1 MEIGVRSCRTS
12 IVRRVCGPLCSRE
25 PRIILHDGGI
35 AVHFLELVNRSYTG
49 EAVTKDNW
57 DMDHVVMPIMDVV
70 EEFELE
76 RDDDALLLHDA
87 DEAKAYFD
95 AAVELLVRSG
105 VYNQSTGRVI
115 RFTREEILEAAK
127 NMPKAVTV
135 GRGADAYTFE
145 PRVPDSSVLPG
156 VVAGNPGCPMTEE
169 LFQKTVTSWAKEP
182 VVDMVTCG
190 SIVEVDGFDVV
201 RASPSEVL
209 ALRREMKYLNEIC
222 LKVGR
227 PGIGRLA
234 AESSVSEIGDLAA
247 MTPGGFQDGDAH
259 LIALNNELIMTNDN
273 LIRVA
278 NAMETPVRLLN
289 ASLACVMVGGL
300 AGGPEGAAVC
310 MIASLLADSLIG
322 RADYHLCH
330 PIHIKH
336 IATSTPEC
344 MWLSSVVC
352 QAFSSAAPAVIICDI
367 YPKSGAGTKELLL
380 EVAANAL
387 AITVSGGHLEG
398 VGSCDGLKPNCS
410 GLEARLMGE
419 VGKAAAAQGMT
430 REQAEPIIRKLLGE
444 YEHIFAAGNEG
455 FSFDEVY
462 GEDGEPKEF
471 WLGLYNEVCE
481 ELRSLGVNL

>member
-1 MEIGVRSCRTS
+1 MEGS
-12 IVRRVCGPLCSRE
+12 I
-25 PRIILHDGGI
+25 
-35 AVHFLELVNRSYTG
+35 VHFLEIVNRGYTG
-49 EAVTKDNW
+49 ETVSKDDW
-57 DMDHVVMPIMDVV
+57 DMDHVVLPVMDIL

-76 RDDDALLLHDA
+76 RDSDDLLLQDK
-87 DEAKAYFD
+87 EQAKIYFD

-105 VYNQSTGRVI
+105 VYNQSTRRVMQ
-115 RFTREEILEAAK
+115 FTREEILEAAR
-127 NMPKAVTV
+127 NMPQAVTV
-135 GRGADAYTFE
+135 GHDADAYTFV
-145 PRVPDSSVLPG
+145 PRHPDDSRLPG

-169 LFQKTVTSWAKEP
+169 MFCKTVTSWAKEP

-190 SIVEVDGFDVV
+190 SLVEVDGFTVV
-201 RASPSEVL
+201 RDSPSEVL
-209 ALRREMKYLNEIC
+209 ALRRELKYLNEIC
-222 LKVGR
+222 AKVGR

-247 MTPGGFQDGDAH
+247 MAPGGFQPGDAH
-259 LIALNNELIMTNDN
+259 LIALNNELMITNDN

-278 NAMETPVRLLN
+278 NAIGTPVLN

-300 AGGPEGAAVC
+300 AGRAEGAAVC
-310 MIASLLADSLIG
+310 MIASLLADSLVG

-330 PIHIKH
+330 PIHINY

-344 MWLSSVVC
+344 MWLSSTVC
-352 QAFSSAAPAVIICDI
+352 QAFDAAAPAVIICDI
-367 YPKSGAGTKELLL
+367 YPKSGAGTIELLK

-430 REQAEPIIRKLLGE
+430 RAEAEPIIAQLLSE
-444 YEHIFAAGNEG
+444 YRHVFAEGNEG
-455 FSFDEVY
+455 LPFDEVY
-462 GEDGEPKEF
+462 GKDGEPRDF
-471 WLGLYNEVCE
+471 WLAMYEEVKE
-481 ELRSLGVNL
+481 ELRGLGLKL

>member
-1 MEIGVRSCRTS
+1 M
-12 IVRRVCGPLCSRE
+12 
-25 PRIILHDGGI
+25 
-35 AVHFLELVNRSYTG
+35 HFLELVNRGYAG
-49 EAVTKDNW
+49 EAVSKDDW
-57 DMDHVVMPIMDVV
+57 DMDHIVVPMMDII

-76 RDDDALLLHDA
+76 RGEGDVLLFDTDTA
-87 DEAKAYFD
+87 RTYFD
-95 AAVELLVRSG
+95 AAVEFLVRSG
-105 VYNQSTGRVI
+105 VYNQSTGRVMS
-115 RFTREEILEAAK
+115 FTREEILEAAR

-135 GRGADAYTFE
+135 GRGADAYTFV
-145 PRVPDSSVLPG
+145 PRVPDDKRQPG
-156 VVAGNPGCPMTEE
+156 VVAGNPGCPMSEE
-169 LFQKTVTSWAKEP
+169 IFRRTVTSWAKEP

-201 RASPSEVL
+201 RASPSEVI

-222 LKVGR
+222 AEVGR

-247 MTPGGFQDGDAH
+247 MAPGGFQPGDAH

-278 NAMETPVRLLN
+278 NAMDTPVLN

-300 AGGPEGAAVC
+300 AGGAEGAAVC
-310 MIASLLADSLIG
+310 MIASLLADSLVG

-330 PIHIKH
+330 PIHIRH

-352 QAFSSAAPAVIICDI
+352 QAFAASAPAVIICDI
-367 YPKSGAGTKELLL
+367 YPKSGAGTVELLR

-430 REQAEPIIRKLLGE
+430 RAEAEPIIRKLLEGYRHVFE
-444 YEHIFAAGNEG
+444 TGNEG
-455 FSFDEVY
+455 FPFAEVY
-462 GEDGEPKEF
+462 GEDGEPRAF
-471 WLGLYNEVCE
+471 WLEMYNQVRE
-481 ELRSLGVNL
+481 ELIGLGLKL

>member
-1 MEIGVRSCRTS
+1 M
-12 IVRRVCGPLCSRE
+12 
-25 PRIILHDGGI
+25 
-35 AVHFLELVNRSYTG
+35 HFLELVNRGYTG
-49 EAVTKDNW
+49 EAVSKDDW
-57 DMDHVVMPIMDVV
+57 DMDHIVVPMMDII

-76 RDDDALLLHDA
+76 RGEGDVLLFDKDTA
-87 DEAKAYFD
+87 RTYFD
-95 AAVELLVRSG
+95 AAVEFLVRSG
-105 VYNQSTGRVI
+105 VYNQSTGRVMS
-115 RFTREEILEAAK
+115 FTREEILEAAR

-135 GRGADAYTFE
+135 GRGADAYTFV
-145 PRVPDSSVLPG
+145 PRVPDDKRLPG
-156 VVAGNPGCPMTEE
+156 VVAGNPGCPMSEE
-169 LFQKTVTSWAKEP
+169 IFRRTVTSWAKES

-201 RASPSEVL
+201 RASPSEVI

-222 LKVGR
+222 SEVGR

-247 MTPGGFQDGDAH
+247 MAPGGFQPGDAH

-278 NAMETPVRLLN
+278 NAMDTPVLN

-300 AGGPEGAAVC
+300 AGGAEGAAVC
-310 MIASLLADSLIG
+310 MIASLLADSLVG

-330 PIHIKH
+330 PIHIRH

-352 QAFSSAAPAVIICDI
+352 QTFAASAPAVIICDI
-367 YPKSGAGTKELLL
+367 YPKSGAGTVELLR

-430 REQAEPIIRKLLGE
+430 RKEAEPIIRGLLEGYRHVFE
-444 YEHIFAAGNEG
+444 KGNEG
-455 FSFDEVY
+455 LSFAEVY
-462 GEDGEPKEF
+462 GEDGEPRAF
-471 WLGLYNEVCE
+471 WLEMYNQVRE
-481 ELRSLGVNL
+481 ELIGLGLKL

>member
-1 MEIGVRSCRTS
+1 M
-12 IVRRVCGPLCSRE
+12 
-25 PRIILHDGGI
+25 
-35 AVHFLELVNRSYTG
+35 AVHFLELVNRGYTG
-49 EAVTKDNW
+49 EAVSKDDW
-57 DMDHVVMPIMDVV
+57 DMDHVVLPMMDIV
-70 EEFELE
+70 EEFDLE
-76 RDDDALLLHDA
+76 REDGELLLRDR
-87 DEAKAYFD
+87 EKSKAYFE
-95 AAVELLVRSG
+95 AGVELLVRSG

-115 RFTREEILEAAK
+115 RFTREEILDAARR
-127 NMPKAVTV
+127 MPQAVTV
-135 GRGADAYTFE
+135 GRGADAFTFT
-145 PRVPDSSVLPG
+145 PRRPDSTQLPG

-169 LFQKTVTSWAKEP
+169 QFCRTVTSWAREP

-190 SIVEVDGFDVV
+190 SIIEVDGFKVV

-222 LKVGR
+222 EKVGR

-247 MTPGGFQDGDAH
+247 MAPGGFQPGDAH
-259 LIALNNELIMTNDN
+259 LIALNNELIINNDN

-278 NAMETPVRLLN
+278 NAMDTPVLN

-300 AGGPEGAAVC
+300 SGGAPGAAVC

-330 PIHIKH
+330 PIHIRH

-344 MWLSSVVC
+344 MWLSSTVC
-352 QAFSSAAPAVIICDI
+352 QAFEACAPAVIICDI
-367 YPKSGAGTKELLL
+367 YPKSGAGTIELLR

-430 REQAEPIIRKLLGE
+430 RAEAEPIIAKLLEE
-444 YEHIFAAGNEG
+444 YRHVFETGNEG
-455 FSFDEVY
+455 LPFEEVY
-462 GEDGEPKEF
+462 GEDGEPRAF
-471 WLGLYNEVCE
+471 WLDMYREVRAELIALGLKM
-481 ELRSLGVNL
+481 

>member
-1 MEIGVRSCRTS
+1 M
-12 IVRRVCGPLCSRE
+12 
-25 PRIILHDGGI
+25 
-35 AVHFLELVNRSYTG
+35 HFLELVNRGYTG
-49 EAVTKDNW
+49 EAVSKDDW
-57 DMDHVVMPIMDVV
+57 DMDHIVVPMMDII

-76 RDDDALLLHDA
+76 RGEGDVLLFDA
-87 DEAKAYFD
+87 DMARTYFD
-95 AAVELLVRSG
+95 AAVEFLVRSG
-105 VYNQSTGRVI
+105 VYNQSTGRVMS
-115 RFTREEILEAAK
+115 FTREEILEAAR

-135 GRGADAYTFE
+135 GRGADAYTFV
-145 PRVPDSSVLPG
+145 PRVPDDKRLPG
-156 VVAGNPGCPMTEE
+156 VVAGNPGCPMSEE
-169 LFQKTVTSWAKEP
+169 IFRRTVTSWAKEP

-201 RASPSEVL
+201 RASPSEVI

-222 LKVGR
+222 SEVGR

-247 MTPGGFQDGDAH
+247 MAPGGFQPGDAH

-278 NAMETPVRLLN
+278 NAMDTPVLN

-300 AGGPEGAAVC
+300 AGGAEGAAVC
-310 MIASLLADSLIG
+310 MIASLLADSLVG

-330 PIHIKH
+330 PIHIRH

-352 QAFSSAAPAVIICDI
+352 QAFAASAPAVIICDI
-367 YPKSGAGTKELLL
+367 YPKSGAGTMELLR

-430 REQAEPIIRKLLGE
+430 RKEAEPIIRGLLE
-444 YEHIFAAGNEG
+444 DYRHVFEKGNEG
-455 FSFDEVY
+455 LPFAEVY
-462 GEDGEPKEF
+462 GEDGEPRAF
-471 WLGLYNEVCE
+471 WLEMYNQVRE
-481 ELRSLGVNL
+481 ELIGLGLKL

>member
-1 MEIGVRSCRTS
+1 M
-12 IVRRVCGPLCSRE
+12 
-25 PRIILHDGGI
+25 
-35 AVHFLELVNRSYTG
+35 HFLELVRRGYTG
-49 EAVTKDNW
+49 ETVSKNDW
-57 DMDHVVMPIMDVV
+57 DMDNIVMNVIDVV
-70 EEFELE
+70 EDFELE
-76 RDDDALLLHDA
+76 REDDALLLHDRDMA
-87 DEAKAYFD
+87 RAFFD
-95 AAVELLVRSG
+95 AGVELLFRAG

-115 RFTREEILEAAK
+115 RFTKEEILEAAAA
-127 NMPKAVTV
+127 MPKSVTV
-135 GRGADAYTFE
+135 GRGEDAYTFV
-145 PRVPDSSVLPG
+145 PRSPDSTALPG

-190 SIVEVDGFDVV
+190 SIVEVDGYDVV
-201 RASPSEVL
+201 RASPSEVI
-209 ALRREMKYLNEIC
+209 ALRRELKYLNEIC
-222 LKVGR
+222 AKVGR

-247 MTPGGFQDGDAH
+247 MAPGGFQPGDAH
-259 LIALNNELIMTNDN
+259 LIALNNELIINNDN

-278 NAMETPVRLLN
+278 NAMDTPVLN

-300 AGGPEGAAVC
+300 AGGAAGAAVC

-344 MWLSSVVC
+344 MWLSSTVC
-352 QAFSSAAPAVIICDI
+352 QAFDAAAPAVIVCDI
-367 YPKSGAGTKELLL
+367 YPKSGAGTKELLY

-419 VGKAAAAQGMT
+419 VGKAAAAQGLT
-430 REQAEPIIRKLLGE
+430 RAEAEPIIRTLSGK
-444 YEHIFAAGNEG
+444 YAHIFASGNEG
-455 FSFDEVY
+455 LPFEEVY
-462 GEDGEPKEF
+462 GEDGEPREF
-471 WLGLYNEVCE
+471 WLSMYREVCE
-481 ELRSLGVNL
+481 ELRALGIRL

>member
-1 MEIGVRSCRTS
+1 M
-12 IVRRVCGPLCSRE
+12 
-25 PRIILHDGGI
+25 
-35 AVHFLELVNRSYTG
+35 HFLELVNRGYAG
-49 EAVTKDNW
+49 EAVSKDDW
-57 DMDHVVMPIMDVV
+57 DMDHIVVPMMDII

-76 RDDDALLLHDA
+76 RGEGDVLLFDA
-87 DEAKAYFD
+87 DTARTYFD
-95 AAVELLVRSG
+95 AAVEFLVRSG
-105 VYNQSTGRVI
+105 VYNQSTGRVMS
-115 RFTREEILEAAK
+115 FTREEILEAAR

-135 GRGADAYTFE
+135 GRGADAYTFV
-145 PRVPDSSVLPG
+145 PRVPDDKRQPG
-156 VVAGNPGCPMTEE
+156 VVAGNPGCPMSEE
-169 LFQKTVTSWAKEP
+169 IFRRTVTSWAKEP

-201 RASPSEVL
+201 RASPSEVI

-222 LKVGR
+222 AEVGR

-247 MTPGGFQDGDAH
+247 MAPGGFQPGDAH

-278 NAMETPVRLLN
+278 NAMDTPVLN

-300 AGGPEGAAVC
+300 AGGAEGAAVC
-310 MIASLLADSLIG
+310 MIASLLADSLVG

-330 PIHIKH
+330 PIHIRH

-352 QAFSSAAPAVIICDI
+352 QAFAASAPAVIICDI
-367 YPKSGAGTKELLL
+367 YPKSGAGTVELLR

-430 REQAEPIIRKLLGE
+430 RAEAEPIIRKLLEGYRHVFE
-444 YEHIFAAGNEG
+444 TGNEG
-455 FSFDEVY
+455 LSFAEVY
-462 GEDGEPKEF
+462 GEDGEPRAF
-471 WLGLYNEVCE
+471 WLEMYNQVRE
-481 ELRSLGVNL
+481 ELIGLGLKL

>member
-1 MEIGVRSCRTS
+1 M
-12 IVRRVCGPLCSRE
+12 
-25 PRIILHDGGI
+25 
-35 AVHFLELVNRSYTG
+35 HFLEIVGRGYTG
-49 EAVTKDNW
+49 EIVSKDDW

-70 EEFELE
+70 EEFDLDREDGACVL
-76 RDDDALLLHDA
+76 RDGEQA
-87 DEAKAYFD
+87 EAFFE

-105 VYNQSTGRVI
+105 VYNQSTGRVMK
-115 RFTREEILEAAK
+115 FTKEEILEAAR
-127 NMPKAVTV
+127 NMPKEVTV
-135 GRGADAYTFE
+135 GRGADAYTFR
-145 PRVPDSSVLPG
+145 PRHPDSSVLPG

-169 LFQKTVTSWAKEP
+169 LFCKTVTSWAKEP

-201 RASPSEVL
+201 RASPSEVI

-222 LKVGR
+222 AAVGR

-247 MTPGGFQDGDAH
+247 MAPGGFQPGDAH
-259 LIALNNELIMTNDN
+259 LVALNNELIMTNDN

-278 NAMETPVRLLN
+278 NAMDTPVLN

-300 AGGPEGAAVC
+300 AGGAVGAAVC
-310 MIASLLADSLIG
+310 MIASLLADSLVG

-352 QAFSSAAPAVIICDI
+352 QAFDRCAPAVIICDI
-367 YPKSGAGTKELLL
+367 YPKSGAGTKELLR

-430 REQAEPIIRKLLGE
+430 RAEAEPIIGKLLEG
-444 YEHIFAAGNEG
+444 YEHVFASGNEG
-455 FSFDEVY
+455 LSFDEVY
-462 GEDGEPKEF
+462 GEDGEPRDF
-471 WLGLYNEVCE
+471 WLAMYREVRE
-481 ELRSLGVNL
+481 ELVSLGLRM

>member
-1 MEIGVRSCRTS
+1 M
-12 IVRRVCGPLCSRE
+12 
-25 PRIILHDGGI
+25 
-35 AVHFLELVNRSYTG
+35 HFLELVNRGYTG
-49 EAVTKDNW
+49 PLVSKDDW
-57 DMDHVVMPIMDVV
+57 DMDHVVMTMMDIVD
-70 EEFELE
+70 EYDLSRQNDE
-76 RDDDALLLHDA
+76 LLLHDR
-87 DEAKAYFD
+87 EAAKNYFE
-95 AAVELLVRSG
+95 AAVEFLVRCG

-115 RFTREEILEAAK
+115 TLTREEILEAAK
-127 NMPKAVTV
+127 NMPQAVTV
-135 GRGADAYTFE
+135 GRGADAFTFT
-145 PRVPDSSVLPG
+145 PRKPDSSQLPG

-169 LFQKTVTSWAKEP
+169 LFCRTVTSWAKEP

-190 SIVEVDGFDVV
+190 SIVEVDGYNVV

-222 LKVGR
+222 AKVGR

-247 MTPGGFQDGDAH
+247 MAPGGFQPGDAH

-278 NAMETPVRLLN
+278 NAMDTPVLN

-300 AGGPEGAAVC
+300 AGGAPGAAVC
-310 MIASLLADSLIG
+310 MIASLLADSIVGL
-322 RADYHLCH
+322 ADYHLCH
-330 PIHIKH
+330 PIHIRH

-352 QAFSSAAPAVIICDI
+352 QAFEACAPAVIICDI
-367 YPKSGAGTKELLL
+367 YPKSGAGTVELLR

-430 REQAEPIIRKLLGE
+430 RAEAEPIIAKLLGE
-444 YEHIFAAGNEG
+444 YKHVFETGNEG
-455 FSFDEVY
+455 LPFEEVY
-462 GEDGEPKEF
+462 GEDGEPREF
-471 WLGLYNEVCE
+471 WLSMYREVRE
-481 ELRSLGVNL
+481 ELISLGLKM

>member
-1 MEIGVRSCRTS
+1 M
-12 IVRRVCGPLCSRE
+12 
-25 PRIILHDGGI
+25 
-35 AVHFLELVNRSYTG
+35 HFLELVNRGYAG
-49 EAVTKDNW
+49 EAVSKDDW
-57 DMDHVVMPIMDVV
+57 DMDHIVVPMMDII

-76 RDDDALLLHDA
+76 RGEGDVLLFDA
-87 DEAKAYFD
+87 DTARTYFD
-95 AAVELLVRSG
+95 AAVEFLVRSG
-105 VYNQSTGRVI
+105 VYNQSTGRVMS
-115 RFTREEILEAAK
+115 FTREEILEAAR

-135 GRGADAYTFE
+135 GRGADAYTFV
-145 PRVPDSSVLPG
+145 PRVPDDKRLPG
-156 VVAGNPGCPMTEE
+156 VVAGNPGCPMSEE
-169 LFQKTVTSWAKEP
+169 IFRRTVTSWAKEP

-201 RASPSEVL
+201 RASPSEVI

-222 LKVGR
+222 AEVGR

-247 MTPGGFQDGDAH
+247 MAPGGFQPGDAH

-278 NAMETPVRLLN
+278 NAMNTPVLN

-300 AGGPEGAAVC
+300 AGGAEGAAVC
-310 MIASLLADSLIG
+310 MIASLLADSLVG

-330 PIHIKH
+330 PIHIRH

-352 QAFSSAAPAVIICDI
+352 QAFAASAPAVIICDI
-367 YPKSGAGTKELLL
+367 YPKSGAGTVELLR

-430 REQAEPIIRKLLGE
+430 RAEAEPIIRGLLEGYRHVFE
-444 YEHIFAAGNEG
+444 TGNEG
-455 FSFDEVY
+455 LSFAEVY
-462 GEDGEPKEF
+462 GEDGEPRAF
-471 WLGLYNEVCE
+471 WLEMYNQVRE
-481 ELRSLGVNL
+481 ELIGLGLKL

>member
-1 MEIGVRSCRTS
+1 M
-12 IVRRVCGPLCSRE
+12 
-25 PRIILHDGGI
+25 
-35 AVHFLELVNRSYTG
+35 HFLELVNRGYTG
-49 EAVTKDNW
+49 EAVSKDDW
-57 DMDHVVMPIMDVV
+57 DMEHVVVPMMDIV

-76 RDDDALLLHDA
+76 RGDGDVLLF
-87 DEAKAYFD
+87 DEETAKAYFN
-95 AAVELLVRSG
+95 AAVEFLVRSG
-105 VYNQSTGRVI
+105 VYNQSTGRI
-115 RFTREEILEAAK
+115 MTFTREEILEAAEH
-127 NMPKAVTV
+127 MPKAVTV
-135 GRGADAYTFE
+135 GRGADAYTFV
-145 PRVPDSSVLPG
+145 PRKPDDPRLPG
-156 VVAGNPGCPMTEE
+156 VVAGNPGCPMSEE
-169 LFQKTVTSWAKEP
+169 IFRRTVASWAKEP

-201 RASPSEVL
+201 RASPSEVI
-209 ALRREMKYLNEIC
+209 ALRRELKYLNEIC
-222 LKVGR
+222 REVGR

-247 MTPGGFQDGDAH
+247 MAPGGFQPGDAH

-278 NAMETPVRLLN
+278 NAMDTPVLN

-310 MIASLLADSLIG
+310 MIASLLADSLVG

-330 PIHIKH
+330 PIHIRH

-352 QAFSSAAPAVIICDI
+352 QAFAATYPAVIICDI
-367 YPKSGAGTKELLL
+367 YPKSGAGTVELLR

-430 REQAEPIIRKLLGE
+430 RAEAEPIIRKLLEGYSHVFE
-444 YEHIFAAGNEG
+444 TGNEG
-455 FSFDEVY
+455 LSFPEVY
-462 GEDGEPKEF
+462 GEDGEPRAF
-471 WLGLYNEVCE
+471 WLDMYGQVRE
-481 ELRSLGVNL
+481 ELIGLGLKL

>member
-1 MEIGVRSCRTS
+1 M
-12 IVRRVCGPLCSRE
+12 
-25 PRIILHDGGI
+25 
-35 AVHFLELVNRSYTG
+35 HFLELVNRSYSG
-49 EAVTKDNW
+49 EAVSKDDW
-57 DMDHVVMPIMDVV
+57 DMDHVVMPVMDVV
-70 EEFELE
+70 EEFDLE
-76 RDDDALLLHDA
+76 RKGDALLLHDA
-87 DEAKAYFD
+87 EEARAFFD
-95 AAVELLVRSG
+95 AGVELLVRSG

-115 RFTREEILEAAK
+115 RFTREEILEAAR

-135 GRGADAYTFE
+135 GRGEDAYTFV
-145 PRVPDSSVLPG
+145 PRRPDSDALPG

-169 LFQKTVTSWAKEP
+169 LFRKTVTSWAKEP

-201 RASPSEVL
+201 RASPSEVI
-209 ALRREMKYLNEIC
+209 ALRRELKYLNEIC
-222 LKVGR
+222 AKVGR

-247 MTPGGFQDGDAH
+247 MAPGGFQPGDAH
-259 LIALNNELIMTNDN
+259 LIALNNELIITDDN

-278 NAMETPVRLLN
+278 NAMDTPVLN

-300 AGGPEGAAVC
+300 AGGAAGAAVC

-336 IATSTPEC
+336 IATYTAEC

-352 QAFSSAAPAVIICDI
+352 QAFDAAAPAVIVCDI

-430 REQAEPIIRKLLGE
+430 RAEAEPIIRRLLGE
-444 YEHIFAAGNEG
+444 YEHVFASGNEG
-455 FSFDEVY
+455 MPFDAVY
-462 GEDGEPKEF
+462 GEDGEPRAF
-471 WLGLYNEVCE
+471 WLELYREVKDGL
-481 ELRSLGVNL
+481 LSLGLKL

>member
-1 MEIGVRSCRTS
+1 M
-12 IVRRVCGPLCSRE
+12 
-25 PRIILHDGGI
+25 
-35 AVHFLELVNRSYTG
+35 HFLELVNRGYAG
-49 EAVTKDNW
+49 EAVSKDDW
-57 DMDHVVMPIMDVV
+57 DMDHIVVPMMDII

-76 RDDDALLLHDA
+76 RGEGDVLLFDA
-87 DEAKAYFD
+87 DTARTYFD
-95 AAVELLVRSG
+95 AAVEFLVRSG
-105 VYNQSTGRVI
+105 VYNQSTGRVMS
-115 RFTREEILEAAK
+115 FTREEILEAAR

-135 GRGADAYTFE
+135 GRGADAYTFV
-145 PRVPDSSVLPG
+145 PRVPDDKRLPG
-156 VVAGNPGCPMTEE
+156 VVAGNPGCPMSEE
-169 LFQKTVTSWAKEP
+169 IFRRTVTSWAKEP

-201 RASPSEVL
+201 RASPSEVI

-222 LKVGR
+222 AEVGR

-247 MTPGGFQDGDAH
+247 MAPGGFQPGDAH

-278 NAMETPVRLLN
+278 NAMDTPVLN

-300 AGGPEGAAVC
+300 AGGAEGAAVC
-310 MIASLLADSLIG
+310 MIASLLADSLVG

-330 PIHIKH
+330 PIHIRH

-352 QAFSSAAPAVIICDI
+352 QAFAASAPAVIICDI
-367 YPKSGAGTKELLL
+367 YPKSGAGTVELLR

-430 REQAEPIIRKLLGE
+430 RAEAEPIIRKLLEGYRHVFE
-444 YEHIFAAGNEG
+444 KGNEG
-455 FSFDEVY
+455 LSFAEVY
-462 GEDGEPKEF
+462 GEDGEPRAF
-471 WLGLYNEVCE
+471 WLEMYNQVRE
-481 ELRSLGVNL
+481 ELIGLGLKL

>member
-1 MEIGVRSCRTS
+1 MRYNGVENNGYIPSAT
-12 IVRRVCGPLCSRE
+12 
-25 PRIILHDGGI
+25 GGRN
-35 AVHFLELVNRSYTG
+35 VHFLEIVNRGYTG
-49 EAVTKDNW
+49 EAVSKDDW
-57 DMDHVVMPIMDVV
+57 DMDHVVMPIMDIV

-76 RDDDALLLHDA
+76 REDGALLLHDRE
-87 DEAKAYFD
+87 EAKRFFD
-95 AAVELLVRSG
+95 AGVELLVRSG
-105 VYNQSTGRVI
+105 VYNQSTGRVMM
-115 RFTREEILEAAK
+115 FTREEILEAAA
-127 NMPKAVTV
+127 NMPKSVTV
-135 GRGADAYTFE
+135 GQGKDAYTFV
-145 PRVPDSSVLPG
+145 PRHPDDTRLPG
-156 VVAGNPGCPMTEE
+156 VVAGNPGCPMSEE
-169 LFQKTVTSWAKEP
+169 LFCKTVTSWAKEP

-201 RASPSEVL
+201 RASPSEVI
-209 ALRREMKYLNEIC
+209 ALRRELRYLNEIC
-222 LKVGR
+222 EKVGR

-247 MTPGGFQDGDAH
+247 MAPGGFHPGDAH

-278 NAMETPVRLLN
+278 NAMETPVLN

-300 AGGPEGAAVC
+300 AGGAAGAAVC
-310 MIASLLADSLIG
+310 MIASLLADSLVG

-352 QAFSSAAPAVIICDI
+352 QAFDAGLPAVIICDI
-367 YPKSGAGTKELLL
+367 YPKSGAGTKELLE

-387 AITVSGGHLEG
+387 AITVSGGNLEG

-430 REQAEPIIRKLLGE
+430 REEAEPIIAALVAKYG
-444 YEHIFAAGNEG
+444 HIFETGNEG
-455 FSFDEVY
+455 LSFDEVY
-462 GEDGEPKEF
+462 GEDGEPRDF
-471 WLGLYNEVCE
+471 
-481 ELRSLGVNL
+481 

>member
-1 MEIGVRSCRTS
+1 M
-12 IVRRVCGPLCSRE
+12 
-25 PRIILHDGGI
+25 
-35 AVHFLELVNRSYTG
+35 HFLELVNRGYTG
-49 EAVTKDNW
+49 EAVSKDDW
-57 DMDHVVMPIMDVV
+57 DMDHIVVPMMDII

-76 RDDDALLLHDA
+76 RGEGDVLLFDKDTA
-87 DEAKAYFD
+87 RTYFD
-95 AAVELLVRSG
+95 AAVEFLVRSG
-105 VYNQSTGRVI
+105 VYNQSTGRVMS
-115 RFTREEILEAAK
+115 FTREEILEAAR

-135 GRGADAYTFE
+135 GRGADAYTFV
-145 PRVPDSSVLPG
+145 PRVPDDKRLPG
-156 VVAGNPGCPMTEE
+156 VVAGNPGCPMSEE
-169 LFQKTVTSWAKEP
+169 IFRRTVTSWAKEP

-201 RASPSEVL
+201 RASPSEVI

-222 LKVGR
+222 SEVGR

-247 MTPGGFQDGDAH
+247 MAPGGFQPGDAH

-278 NAMETPVRLLN
+278 NAMDTPVLN

-300 AGGPEGAAVC
+300 AGGAEGAAVC
-310 MIASLLADSLIG
+310 MIASLLADSLVG

-330 PIHIKH
+330 PIHIRH

-352 QAFSSAAPAVIICDI
+352 QAFAASAPAVIICDI
-367 YPKSGAGTKELLL
+367 YPKSGAGTVELLR

-430 REQAEPIIRKLLGE
+430 RKEAEPIIRGLLEGYRHVFE
-444 YEHIFAAGNEG
+444 KGNEG
-455 FSFDEVY
+455 LSFAEVY
-462 GEDGEPKEF
+462 GEDGEPRAF
-471 WLGLYNEVCE
+471 WLEMYNQVRE
-481 ELRSLGVNL
+481 ELIGLGLKL

>member
-1 MEIGVRSCRTS
+1 M
-12 IVRRVCGPLCSRE
+12 
-25 PRIILHDGGI
+25 
-35 AVHFLELVNRSYTG
+35 HFLEIVNRGYTG
-49 EAVTKDNW
+49 EAVSKDDW
-57 DMDHVVMPIMDVV
+57 DMDHVVMPIMDIV

-76 RDDDALLLHDA
+76 REDGAVLLHD
-87 DEAKAYFD
+87 DGEQAKAFFD

-105 VYNQSTGRVI
+105 VYNQSTGRVMT
-115 RFTREEILEAAK
+115 FTREEILEAAR
-127 NMPKAVTV
+127 NMPQSVTV
-135 GRGADAYTFE
+135 GRGADAYTFV
-145 PRVPDSSVLPG
+145 PRKPDDGRLPG

-201 RASPSEVL
+201 RASPSEVI
-209 ALRREMKYLNEIC
+209 ALRRELKYLNEIC
-222 LKVGR
+222 EKVGR

-247 MTPGGFQDGDAH
+247 MAPGGFQPGDAH

-278 NAMETPVRLLN
+278 NAMETPVLN

-300 AGGPEGAAVC
+300 AGGAVGAAVC
-310 MIASLLADSLIG
+310 MIASLPADSLVG
-322 RADYHLCH
+322 RAEYRLCH
-330 PIHIKH
+330 PIHIKY
-336 IATSTPEC
+336 IATSTAEC

-352 QAFSSAAPAVIICDI
+352 QAFAAAAPAVIICDI
-367 YPKSGAGTKELLL
+367 YPKSGAGTIELLK

-410 GLEARLMGE
+410 GLEARVMGE

-430 REQAEPIIRKLLGE
+430 REEADPIIRKLLGE
-444 YEHIFAAGNEG
+444 YGHIFETGNEG
-455 FSFDEVY
+455 LSFDEVY
-462 GEDGEPKEF
+462 GEDGEPRAF
-471 WLGLYNEVCE
+471 WENMYREVRD
-481 ELRSLGVNL
+481 ELISLGVKL

>member
-1 MEIGVRSCRTS
+1 M
-12 IVRRVCGPLCSRE
+12 
-25 PRIILHDGGI
+25 
-35 AVHFLELVNRSYTG
+35 HFLELVNRGYAG
-49 EAVTKDNW
+49 EAVSKDDW
-57 DMDHVVMPIMDVV
+57 DMDHIVVPMMDII

-76 RDDDALLLHDA
+76 RGEGDVLLFDA
-87 DEAKAYFD
+87 DTARTYFD
-95 AAVELLVRSG
+95 AAVEFLVRSG
-105 VYNQSTGRVI
+105 VYNQSTGRVMS
-115 RFTREEILEAAK
+115 FTREEILEAAR

-135 GRGADAYTFE
+135 GRGADAYTFV
-145 PRVPDSSVLPG
+145 PRVPDDKRQPG
-156 VVAGNPGCPMTEE
+156 VVAGNPGCPMSEE
-169 LFQKTVTSWAKEP
+169 IFRRTVTSWAKEP

-201 RASPSEVL
+201 RASPSEVI

-222 LKVGR
+222 AEVGR

-247 MTPGGFQDGDAH
+247 MAPGGFQPGDAH

-278 NAMETPVRLLN
+278 NAMDTPVLN

-300 AGGPEGAAVC
+300 AGGAEGAAVC
-310 MIASLLADSLIG
+310 MIASLLADSLVG

-330 PIHIKH
+330 PIHIRH

-352 QAFSSAAPAVIICDI
+352 QAFAASAPAVIICDI
-367 YPKSGAGTKELLL
+367 YPKSGAGTVELLR

-419 VGKAAAAQGMT
+419 VGKTAAAQGMT
-430 REQAEPIIRKLLGE
+430 RAEAEPIIRGLLEGYRHVFE
-444 YEHIFAAGNEG
+444 PGNEG
-455 FSFDEVY
+455 LSFAEVY
-462 GEDGEPKEF
+462 GEDGEPRAF
-471 WLGLYNEVCE
+471 WLEMYNQVRE
-481 ELRSLGVNL
+481 ELIGLGLKL